1 MNSQSSHKPLLRNL
15 LTAAGL
21 LAALGIGLPAM
32 ASGDDATAPQAHSD
46 SMGAALT
53 DADITVKVKLAI
65 ADVASLKKSEISVT
79 TTNCVV
85 TLTGTA
91 NSSASKSEA
100 ESAAMSVQGVKSVD
114 DQLSTP
120 PSSSAVVN
128 KTAAA
133 AHTTERAISDSW
145 ITTKVKSEI
154 MADSVSKGF
163 AVDVKT
169 IHGVVVLKGALANQD
184 AIAHVKDIVEKVD
197 GVKSVDVSGLTATG

>member
-1 MNSQSSHKPLLRNL
+1 MKTISLHDPLFRNL

-21 LAALGIGLPAM
+21 VAALGMALPAL
-32 ASGDDATAPQAHSD
+32 ADGDDASVPQAKSD
-46 SMGAALT
+46 SLGAVLSDT
-53 DADITVKVKLAI
+53 DITAKVKFAI
-65 ADVASLKKSEISVT
+65 ADVSSLKKSDISVT
-79 TTNCVV
+79 TTNGVV

-114 DQLSTP
+114 NQLATP

-133 AHTTERAISDSW
+133 AHKTERVVSDGW

-163 AVDVKT
+163 AVNVTT
-169 IHGVVVLKGALANQD
+169 IHGVVVLKGTLANQD
-184 AIAHVKDIVEKVD
+184 AIAHVKDLVEKVD